1 MGSLITFIMDY
12 IIRNISIAI
21 ITCREVTKQ
30 VDKNVNYF
38 CTITTNGYLLKALA
52 LYESICMHTDNNF
65 HIWICTIDELAY
77 ELLIKLN
84 LPNASIVDVG
94 AIENQRLLEAKNNRY
109 VNEYCWTIKASLI
122 KFILKHHNY
131 IDSILY
137 LDSDT
142 FMFSNP
148 HTFFDS
154 LKKDNVLLTS
164 HNFNDG
170 VDYSTKQKGLYNA
183 GIVGFKN
190 CRDALRILNWWEN
203 RCIEWCYNDI
213 QPNRFG
219 DQKYLETIKN
229 KHPKTVVI
237 KSVGGN
243 AAMWNIEYCDIKN
256 LDNKVYINNDILI
269 FFHFCSF
276 FIITEN
282 EFDLWKCIS
291 PKIETSTKQLIFIP
305 YVQAIKKAINEV
317 KKYETD
323 ISLFLSD
330 KNYSDTLYNYL
341 KL

>member
-1 MGSLITFIMDY
+1 MD
-12 IIRNISIAI
+12 NH
-21 ITCREVTKQ
+21 
-30 VDKNVNYF
+30 VNYF
-38 CTITTNGYLLKALA
+38 CTITTNTYLLKALA
-52 LYESICMHTDNNF
+52 LYESICMHMDNNF
-65 HIWICTIDELAY
+65 HMWICTIDKPAY
-77 ELLIKLN
+77 DLLIKLN
-84 LPNASIVDVG
+84 LPHVSIVDVG
-94 AIENQRLLEAKNNRY
+94 AIENERLLEAKNNRY

-122 KFILKHHNY
+122 KFILKQHNY

-142 FMFSNP
+142 FMFSSP
-148 HTFFDS
+148 YPFFDS
-154 LKKDNVLLTS
+154 LKISNVVLTC
-164 HNFNDG
+164 HNFTG
-170 VDYSTKQKGLYNA
+170 CVDYSTRQKGLYNA

-190 CRDALRILNWWEN
+190 SRNALQILHWWEN
-203 RCIEWCYNDI
+203 RCIEWCYDDI

-229 KHPKTVVI
+229 KHSKTAVI
-237 KSVGGN
+237 ESVGGN

-282 EFDLWKCIS
+282 EFDLWKCVC
-291 PKIETSTKQLIFIP
+291 PKIETSAMQLIYIP
-305 YVQAIKKAINEV
+305 YVQAIKNAINQV

-323 ISLFLSD
+323 ISFLLSD
-330 KNYSDTLYNYL
+330 KYNSDTLYNYL